1 MQRAA
6 NATVAFQLLGQFGL
20 VLADKPSQLLTITAP
35 RHRALLGYLAL
46 HKEGVSRDQLAE
58 LLWGDRPDRQAR
70 QSLRQA
76 ILSIRKDLK
85 AAHVDFLETERDFV
99 RLKPQNVR
107 VDVQEFLR
115 HANSNSPFYLSLAA
129 DIYQG
134 DFFGSFLLGL
144 DAFDSWLAATRDQLR
159 LKATE
164 LFETQISYHN
174 SECRHADALIA
185 AERLVRLD
193 PANEAS
199 QRLLI

>member
-76 ILSIRKDLK
+76 IIWLSGRISRPRTF
-85 AAHVDFLETERDFV
+85 DFWKRNE
-99 RLKPQNVR
+99 
-107 VDVQEFLR
+107 
-115 HANSNSPFYLSLAA
+115 
-129 DIYQG
+129 I
-134 DFFGSFLLGL
+134 SF
-144 DAFDSWLAATRDQLR
+144 D
-159 LKATE
+159 
-164 LFETQISYHN
+164 
-174 SECRHADALIA
+174 
-185 AERLVRLD
+185 
-193 PANEAS
+193 
-199 QRLLI
+199 

>member
-1 MQRAA
+1 M
-6 NATVAFQLLGQFGL
+6 
-20 VLADKPSQLLTITAP
+20 
-35 RHRALLGYLAL
+35 LGYLAL

-58 LLWGDRPDRQAR
+58 LPGETGPTGKRV
-70 QSLRQA
+70 
-76 ILSIRKDLK
+76 IL
-85 AAHVDFLETERDFV
+85 AAGDFV
-99 RLKPQNVR
+99 NPKDSRPRTLTSGNGTRFRSLEPQNLR
-107 VDVQEFLR
+107 VDVQELLR